1 MNPIVQEVDNAFILI
16 VAISVFFLLLV
27 TVAMIYFVI
36 RYRKSK
42 NPVASNITGST
53 TLEVLWTVIPLALVL
68 LIFWYGWV
76 GFKTMRNVPPDAMTV
91 KVTARMWQWS
101 FEYDNKKQSDSI
113 LYVPLNKPIKMEI
126 SSIDV
131 NHSFYIPAYRVKEDA
146 IPGRINY
153 LWFLP
158 NQLGEYEILC
168 AEYCGLNHAY
178 MQGRVVVLPEN
189 EFNKWLLA
197 PNPQDT
203 VKTSLPKTV
212 PMKSDSMKTDP
223 MKTIAP
229 SGDSLKTAGNKKD
242 TLK

>member
-1 MNPIVQEVDNAFILI
+1 MNNPIVQEVDNAFILI

-27 TVAMIYFVI
+27 TVAMIYFVV
-36 RYRKSK
+36 RYRKQK
-42 NPVASNITGST
+42 NPVASNITGNT
-53 TLEVLWTVIPLALVL
+53 TLEVVWTVIPLALVL

-76 GFKTMRNVPPDAMTV
+76 GFKTMREVPSDAMTV
-91 KVTARMWQWS
+91 KVTGRMWRWS
-101 FEYDNKKQSDSI
+101 FEYENKKQSDSV

-126 SSIDV
+126 NSVDV

-168 AEYCGLNHAY
+168 AEYCGLNHSY
-178 MQGRVVVLPEN
+178 MLGKVVVLPEN
-189 EFNKWLLA
+189 EFNKWLIA

-203 VKTSLPKTV
+203 IKTGLPKTDSLKILT
-212 PMKSDSMKTDP
+212 PPIDSMKIGTR
-223 MKTIAP
+223 K
-229 SGDSLKTAGNKKD
+229 DSLKPAK
-242 TLK
+242 